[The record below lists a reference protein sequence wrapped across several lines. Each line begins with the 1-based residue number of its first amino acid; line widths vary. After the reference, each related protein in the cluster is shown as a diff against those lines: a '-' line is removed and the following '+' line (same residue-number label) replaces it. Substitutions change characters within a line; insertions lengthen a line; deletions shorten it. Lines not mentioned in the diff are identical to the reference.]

1 MLMSKS
7 IRRTSRLSLVL
18 ALSGFVL
25 LTGCFDD
32 RKQGNIAP
40 SGGTGGAASP
50 APTPT
55 PTPNPSATNQPP
67 SISGAAPTEATVGED
82 YSFKPVATDPDGD
95 PISFSATGVPT
106 WLTFD
111 SASGRISGRP
121 AAADVASYTGI
132 RITVSDGKAEA
143 SLRIAKLNVVQA
155 SASGSAGSATL
166 EWEAPMVNADGSPL
180 TDLVG
185 YNIRFGK
192 SPGVLDHLV
201 EVRNPGITTYVVDD
215 LAPATWYFAISS
227 VNSEGMESQTTGIVW
242 TTIG

>member
-1 MLMSKS
+1 MSKS
-7 IRRTSRLSLVL
+7 TRGTSRLSLLL

-32 RKQGNIAP
+32 RQQGNSAP
-40 SGGTGGAASP
+40 AGGTGGVASP

-55 PTPNPSATNQPP
+55 PTPNPTATNQPP

-82 YSFKPVATDPDGD
+82 YSFKPAATDPDGD
-95 PISFSATGVPT
+95 PLSFSATGVPT

-111 SASGRISGRP
+111 PASGRIAGRP
-121 AAADVASYTGI
+121 SAADVASYTGI
-132 RITVSDGKAEA
+132 RITVTDGKAEA
-143 SLRIAKLNVVQA
+143 SLRIAKLDVVQT

-166 EWEAPMVNADGSPL
+166 EWEAPVVNADGTPL

-192 SPGVLDHLV
+192 SPGVLEHIV
-201 EVRNPGITTYVVDD
+201 EVRNPGITTYVVDG
-215 LAPATWYFAISS
+215 LTPAIWYFAISS
-227 VNSEGMESQTTGIVW
+227 VNSEGIESQTTGLVW